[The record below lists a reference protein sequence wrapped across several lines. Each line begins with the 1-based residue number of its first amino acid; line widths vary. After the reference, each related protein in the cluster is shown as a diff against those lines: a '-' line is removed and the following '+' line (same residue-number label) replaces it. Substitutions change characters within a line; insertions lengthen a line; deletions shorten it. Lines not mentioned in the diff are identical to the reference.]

1 MTKNYLTK
9 ERYEKLVKELNEL
22 KTVGRKT
29 IGEKLK
35 QAKELGD
42 LSENAEYHS
51 VKEEQ
56 EMLEKR
62 IAELEELLENSA
74 IIEESSK
81 SSVVKVGSKITLI
94 KNNKETIVYR
104 LVGSNEANPTA
115 GYISNVSPLGSSLLN
130 KKVGDVVVLNVKGN
144 KVEYKISKIE

>member
-1 MTKNYLTK
+1 MAKNYLTK
-9 ERYEKLVKELNEL
+9 ERYEKLLKELNEL
-22 KTVGRKT
+22 KTTGRKV

-62 IAELEELLENSA
+62 IAELENLLENS
-74 IIEESSK
+74 IIIGESEK
-81 SSVVKVGSKITLI
+81 SDVVKVGSKVTLK
-94 KNNKETIVYR
+94 KNNNETVVYR
-104 LVGSNEANPTA
+104 VVGSNETNPAA
-115 GYISNVSPLGSSLLN
+115 GFISNVSPLGSNLLN
-130 KKVGDVVVLNVKGN
+130 KKVGDCVVLNLKGN
-144 KVEYKISKIE
+144 KIEYKILKIE